1 MKTLNAILKVVTA
14 LAAVASAIY
23 IVATY
28 GEEIVAWAKK
38 LWASLPKCPSCEEA
52 MPEVEV
58 VHEEAPVAP
67 VAPEAPEA
75 PAEPEAPVAPEAP
88 AAPQVPANEP
98 VAEDNDFAE

>member
-14 LAAVASAIY
+14 LAAVAGAIY

-67 VAPEAPEA
+67 EAPEA
-75 PAEPEAPVAPEAP
+75 PAEPEAPEAPAEEAP

>member
-14 LAAVASAIY
+14 LAAVAGAIY

-38 LWASLPKCPSCEEA
+38 LWASLPKCPCCEEA

-58 VHEEAPVAP
+58 VHEEAP

-75 PAEPEAPVAPEAP
+75 PAEPEAPVAPAEAP

>member
-14 LAAVASAIY
+14 LAAVAGAIY

-28 GEEIVAWAKK
+28 GEQIVAWAKK

-67 VAPEAPEA
+67 EAPEA
-75 PAEPEAPVAPEAP
+75 PAEPEAPEAPAEEAP

>member
-14 LAAVASAIY
+14 LAAVAGAIY

-58 VHEEAPVAP
+58 VHEQAP

-75 PAEPEAPVAPEAP
+75 PAEPEAPEAPAEEAP

>member
-14 LAAVASAIY
+14 LAAVAGAIY

-67 VAPEAPEA
+67 EAPEA

>member
-14 LAAVASAIY
+14 LAAVAGAIY

-67 VAPEAPEA
+67 EAPEA
-75 PAEPEAPVAPEAP
+75 PAEPEAPVAPAEEAP

>member
-14 LAAVASAIY
+14 LAAVAGAIY

-38 LWASLPKCPSCEEA
+38 LWASLPKCPCCEEA

-58 VHEEAPVAP
+58 VHEEAP
-67 VAPEAPEA
+67 EAPEA
-75 PAEPEAPVAPEAP
+75 PAEPEAPEAPAEAP

>member
-14 LAAVASAIY
+14 LAAVAGAIY

-67 VAPEAPEA
+67 EAPEAPEA